1 MRFFVSPPL
10 SSAGFQT
17 AVSLLSGLGAAIYP
31 IDRGEAHGPARAV
44 QILGG
49 VRLTRYMHY
58 PATPGDQAFRLVGF
72 IATRATA
79 GTLAHMPFPL
89 SLLRYLINVTR
100 APTMLHTRNGR
111 ASMMSSPLVPLSSF

>member
-49 VRLTRYMHY
+49 TCT
-58 PATPGDQAFRLVGF
+58 TPQRQAIKHSGWLV
-72 IATRATA
+72 
-79 GTLAHMPFPL
+79 
-89 SLLRYLINVTR
+89 S
-100 APTMLHTRNGR
+100 
-111 ASMMSSPLVPLSSF
+111 